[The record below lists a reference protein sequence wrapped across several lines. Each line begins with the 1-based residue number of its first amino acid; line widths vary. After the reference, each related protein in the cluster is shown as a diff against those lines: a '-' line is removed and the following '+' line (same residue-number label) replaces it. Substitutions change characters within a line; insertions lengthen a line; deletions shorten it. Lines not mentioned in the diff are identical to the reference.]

1 MKKITLP
8 LITFLGFSLG
18 LVAQTDLY
26 VTDGPSSVYVQNT
39 VLHVTDGIRLNDAAS
54 MIYFRDG
61 AQLTQGNDVKNN
73 DAGSISIYQEQTTN
87 AFAYSYWCPPVGL
100 PQEGTTRAN
109 GVFATNARMF
119 NPNSATLNETNSTIY
134 TLESAWQPTA
144 ATTISQGWLWQMQS
158 GGGYNDWTEAATNTV
173 NPGLGY
179 TMKGS
184 TITNRV
190 IDFRGRPNTGTFSI
204 PCSFS
209 GTDSDPD
216 SGLTNQVETLTG
228 NPYPSAMDVKRFLA
242 NATNQTVLNGN
253 VYYWEQAQNNTH
265 LLAAYEG
272 GYGVYAPGNLADMND
287 NGTYTAPTFTKYDN
301 EGGNLG
307 GSFGTGSDYSTNNQ
321 RRYAA
326 PGQGFVIR
334 SADAGGAAAGGN
346 AVIDNSMRLY
356 LKEDSSTTGN
366 GSVFKSANANE
377 EENTVVAMSHNGL
390 DYDNILKHPTI
401 IPEIRFHVLLNDQY
415 VREIVG
421 AMRSNC
427 HYSKYNKFGD
437 GVKPMDAALDA
448 YFQVENKDLLIKSFQ
463 YDIDAIL
470 PIVLVGNQP
479 SNTFSISVNKMNNVP
494 EGINVFVHDKELGTY
509 TNIKTG
515 SFDIV
520 LPEGPHKER
529 FQIVFKDASKD
540 VTSNTPDLNSE
551 LDVFHNGT
559 ISSVVVKNPS
569 ELNIATISMHDVRGR
584 LIFNKTNVGNNTE
597 YAFPTAEL
605 SSGVYLIQLKEA
617 DSNNQITKKVIIK

>member
-8 LITFLGFSLG
+8 LIVFLTFSFG
-18 LVAQTDLY
+18 LMAQTSMKVNSGTFIYAQNVPVYAHAGLQLEG
-26 VTDGPSSVYVQNT
+26 TDSFFY
-39 VLHVTDGIRLNDAAS
+39 L
-54 MIYFRDG
+54 RDG
-61 AQLTQGNDVKNN
+61 AQFIQNLDVKNN
-73 DAGSISIYQEQTTN
+73 DDGVLSIYQEQTTN

-100 PQEGTTRAN
+100 PQDGLTRGN

-119 NPNSATLNETNSTIY
+119 NPNSAALNETNSTIY

-144 ATTISQGWLWQMQS
+144 ATTISEGWLWQMQS
-158 GGGYNDWTEAATNTV
+158 GGGYNDWAEAATSTV
-173 NPGLGY
+173 NPGLGF

-204 PCSFS
+204 PCVFS
-209 GTDSDPD
+209 GTDSDTD
-216 SGLTNQVETLTG
+216 SGLDNQVETLTG

-265 LLAAYEG
+265 YLEAYEG

-287 NGTYTAPTFTKYDN
+287 NGTYVAPTYTKYND
-301 EGGNLG
+301 EGGNVG
-307 GSFGTGSDYSTNNQ
+307 GSFGTGSDFSTNNQ

-326 PGQGFVIR
+326 PGQGFMIR

-366 GSVFKSANANE
+366 GSIFKSANANE

-390 DYDNILKHPTI
+390 DYGNILKHPTI
-401 IPEIRFHVLLNDQY
+401 IPEIRFNIDINDQY
-415 VREIVG
+415 IRQAVA
-421 AMRSNC
+421 AMRSNSN
-427 HYSKYNKFGD
+427 HAIYDKFSDGISAMVMKSDFYIDVEQNK
-437 GVKPMDAALDA
+437 
-448 YFQVENKDLLIKSFQ
+448 LLIKSFQ
-463 YDIDAIL
+463 YDIDANI
-470 PIVLVGNQP
+470 PFVLVGEKP
-479 SNTFSISVNKMNNVP
+479 SNTYSIKVNEMNNVP

-509 TNIKTG
+509 TDIKTG

-520 LPEGPHKER
+520 LPEGTHKGR
-529 FQIVFKDASKD
+529 FEFVFKDGSKLD
-540 VTSNTPDLNSE
+540 NTIMELSSGE
-551 LDVFHNGT
+551 LDVIHNNT
-559 ISSVVVKNPS
+559 SSSLMVKNPN
-569 ELNIATISMHDVRGR
+569 ELDIATITMHDVRGR

-597 YAFPTAEL
+597 YTFPTGEL
-605 SSGVYLIQLKEA
+605 SSGLYVIKVNTVTNRTL
-617 DSNNQITKKVIIK
+617 DKKVIVK

>member
-8 LITFLGFSLG
+8 LIVFLTFGFG
-18 LVAQTDLY
+18 LMAQTSMKVNSGTFIYAQNVPVYAHAGLQLEG
-26 VTDGPSSVYVQNT
+26 TDSFFY
-39 VLHVTDGIRLNDAAS
+39 L
-54 MIYFRDG
+54 RDG
-61 AQLTQGNDVKNN
+61 AQFIQNLDVKNN
-73 DAGSISIYQEQTTN
+73 DDGILSIYQEQTTN
-87 AFAYSYWCPPVGL
+87 AYAYSYWCPPVGL
-100 PQEGTTRAN
+100 PQDGTTRGN

-134 TLESAWQPTA
+134 TLEGAWEPTA

-158 GGGYNDWTEAATNTV
+158 GGGYNDWAEAATSTV
-173 NPGLGY
+173 NPGLGF

-184 TITNRV
+184 SIANRV
-190 IDFRGRPNTGTFSI
+190 IDFRGRPNTGTLSI

-307 GSFGTGSDYSTNNQ
+307 GSFGTGSDFSTNNQ

-326 PGQGFVIR
+326 PGQGFMIR

-346 AVIDNSMRLY
+346 AIIDNSMRLY

-366 GSVFKSANANE
+366 GSIFKSANANE
-377 EENTVVAMSHNGL
+377 AENAVIAMSHNGL
-390 DYDNILKHPTI
+390 DYKHIMENPTI
-401 IPEIRFHVLLNDQY
+401 IPEIRFHVLLNDQF

-427 HYSKYNKFGD
+427 HYSKYDKFGD
-437 GVKPMDAALDA
+437 GVKPMKAALDA

-463 YDIDAIL
+463 YDIEAIL
-470 PIVLVGNQP
+470 PLVLQGNQP
-479 SNTFSISVNKMNNVP
+479 SNTFSISVNQMNNVP
-494 EGINVFVHDKELGTY
+494 EGIDVFIHDKELGTY
-509 TNIKTG
+509 TDIKTG

-520 LPEGPHKER
+520 LPEGTHKGR
-529 FQIVFKDASKD
+529 FEVVFQDGSKLDNNIVEISPEVLDIIHNN
-540 VTSNTPDLNSE
+540 TS
-551 LDVFHNGT
+551 
-559 ISSVVVKNPS
+559 SSLMVKNPN
-569 ELNIATISMHDVRGR
+569 ELDIATITMHDVRGR
-584 LIFNKTNVGNNTE
+584 LIFNKSNVGNNTE
-597 YAFPTAEL
+597 YTFPTGEL
-605 SSGVYLIQLKEA
+605 SSGLYVIKVNTVTNRTL
-617 DSNNQITKKVIIK
+617 DKKVIVK